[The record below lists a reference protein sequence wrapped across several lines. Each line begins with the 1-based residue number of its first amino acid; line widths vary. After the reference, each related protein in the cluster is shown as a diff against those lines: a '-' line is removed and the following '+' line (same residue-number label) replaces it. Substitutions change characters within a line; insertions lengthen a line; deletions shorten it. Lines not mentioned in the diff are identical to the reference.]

1 MPDKDGRIQVYLS
14 IYLCINLVGEGYAR
28 QGWENAS
35 VSIYLSM
42 YLVGEG
48 YARQG
53 WENASVRET
62 KLARLMEQGK
72 LPDRVR
78 ITIPVWLRNRK
89 ISAGLELFFG
99 PPGLTKMFLI
109 LPFNIS
115 GKLSIIQCDNY
126 YYKIRY
132 MFDFECSYTF

>member
-1 MPDKDGRIQVYLS
+1 
-14 IYLCINLVGEGYAR
+14 
-28 QGWENAS
+28 
-35 VSIYLSM
+35 M

-78 ITIPVWLRNRK
+78 ITIPVWLRNR
-89 ISAGLELFFG
+89 IIFAGLELFFG
-99 PPGLTKMFLI
+99 PSGLTIMFFI

-115 GKLSIIQCDNY
+115 GKLSIIRGDNY
-126 YYKIRY
+126 YYKISY

>member
-1 MPDKDGRIQVYLS
+1 MIKLTCIRQDNFNIQYLA
-14 IYLCINLVGEGYAR
+14 GYPAKPLKTF
-28 QGWENAS
+28 
-35 VSIYLSM
+35 YP

-78 ITIPVWLRNRK
+78 INICRV
-89 ISAGLELFFG
+89 AEC
-99 PPGLTKMFLI
+99 LTV
-109 LPFNIS
+109 
-115 GKLSIIQCDNY
+115 
-126 YYKIRY
+126 RAR
-132 MFDFECSYTF
+132 